1 MKKFL
6 FKLFMPNP
14 DSLARACAKAL
25 KEAVNTSDKEAA
37 IAKYS
42 TLAKTVTEASDKVA
56 GLLVDGRIDDAEEED
71 VAAMLKPWISKA
83 LEAML

>member
-6 FKLFMPNP
+6 FKLFTPSP
-14 DSLARACAKAL
+14 DALARACAKAL

-37 IAKYS
+37 IARYS

-56 GLLVDGRIDDAEEED
+56 GLLVDGKIDDAEEED
-71 VAAMLKPWISKA
+71 VAAVLKPWIEKA
-83 LEAML
+83 LESRL